1 MAKQMS
7 IEERIEIFNAENDT
21 RYLEELLGGDTEM
34 EEAIWES
41 YSSEEVQ
48 KLLSLTEEETLKLL
62 KSGLF
67 KVYRVGNVYRANRK
81 SVEEN
86 RKIVKTMLNYR
97 ENKTISVPDLRRI
110 LGLGKTAVYR
120 LVNQQ
125 LFKTYL
131 VFGQMRVDVE
141 SFEEWYANQF
151 HYKKVNGERPGRNY
165 GHTITSTTIAKVL
178 GISRATARDIV
189 DRNSIEMIWVD
200 GTRRVLED
208 SFEKWYASQSHYK
221 KVMEIKEVERFVD

>member
-1 MAKQMS
+1 MS
-7 IEERIEIFNAENDT
+7 ALERREIILEILSYRRFETMDNLACEFNVTRRTIQND
-21 RYLEELLGGDTEM
+21 
-34 EEAIWES
+34 
-41 YSSEEVQ
+41 
-48 KLLSLTEEETLKLL
+48 
-62 KSGLF
+62 
-67 KVYRVGNVYRANRK
+67 
-81 SVEEN
+81 
-86 RKIVKTMLNYR
+86 IVKTMLNYR

>member
-1 MAKQMS
+1 M
-7 IEERIEIFNAENDT
+7 
-21 RYLEELLGGDTEM
+21 
-34 EEAIWES
+34 
-41 YSSEEVQ
+41 
-48 KLLSLTEEETLKLL
+48 
-62 KSGLF
+62 
-67 KVYRVGNVYRANRK
+67 
-81 SVEEN
+81 
-86 RKIVKTMLNYR
+86 
-97 ENKTISVPDLRRI
+97 TISNINRLDQFKLDCKIINLKYEYTGYKDDVQW
-110 LGLGKTAVYR
+110 A

-189 DRNSIEMIWVD
+189 DRNSIEMMWVD